1 MKKFNTPIFFV
12 TSVCFS
18 LAFATEKPTTIQVVQ
33 ADTYEKCALKV
44 FEKSSKVSDVFKLCE
59 AEMNAYL
66 AIYDAK
72 TKEKVK
78 QKVKVETRRAL
89 TKKTLPPSSNE
100 G

>member
-1 MKKFNTPIFFV
+1 MRQIITPIFLV

-18 LAFATEKPTTIQVVQ
+18 FALAAEKPTAIQVIHTD
-33 ADTYEKCALKV
+33 AYEKCALKI
-44 FEKSSKVSDVFKLCE
+44 FEKSSKVSDVFKACE

-66 AIYDAK
+66 SIYDSK

-78 QKVKVETRRAL
+78 QQVKVETRRAL
-89 TKKTLPPSSNE
+89 TKKTLPPFSNE

>member
-1 MKKFNTPIFFV
+1 MKKVIASIFLA

-18 LAFATEKPTTIQVVQ
+18 LGLAAETPEAIQVIQ

-44 FEKSSKVSDVFKLCE
+44 FEKSSKVSEVFKLCE

-66 AIYDAK
+66 SIYDAK
-72 TKEKVK
+72 SKEKVK
-78 QKVKVETRRAL
+78 QQVKVETRRAL
-89 TKKTLPPSSNE
+89 TKKTLPQSSDE

>member
-44 FEKSSKVSDVFKLCE
+44 F
-59 AEMNAYL
+59 
-66 AIYDAK
+66 
-72 TKEKVK
+72 
-78 QKVKVETRRAL
+78 
-89 TKKTLPPSSNE
+89 
-100 G
+100 